1 MSQIE
6 IQILK
11 QGSETTKV
19 ISCSFFTMKDA
30 YRAVNKYRNSLL
42 HFLDNVSRKRPEFCV
57 RVYTDDSGK
66 DECIRIAKKFSNVS
80 VYHFN
85 LPELREEV
93 GHIGTFGTF
102 PRFLPLFEKGLDI
115 VWVCDIDIPEHWL
128 EKVPTSEFNYKTNI
142 CYDRKVYGR
151 KYTILAGTVLSRI
164 TFPKQL
170 ITRFINRL
178 VKGDFAEI
186 VSKLNDGKK
195 PDSKVP
201 YGIDEVFMN
210 TSIYNYLASRDI
222 KVQVTKNFLQGLD
235 TFIVH
240 SKKLSWGEGDTLRLY
255 YMFQH
260 EKNFDKVKKI
270 IEKHIDWAV
279 SQRECFRETLDL
291 LPSFKT
297 SFEKVY
303 VLKGSELT

>member
-6 IQILK
+6 TQILK
-11 QGSETTKV
+11 QGTELKKV
-19 ISCSFFTMKDA
+19 ISVSFFTMKDA
-30 YRAVNKYRNSLL
+30 YRAVRQYRNNLIN
-42 HFLDNVSRKRPEFCV
+42 FLNYVSKNRPEFSV
-57 RVYTDDSGK
+57 RVYTDDSAK
-66 DECIRIAKKFSNVS
+66 DECMRIAKDFSKVS

-85 LPELREEV
+85 LPELREEL

-128 EKVPTSEFNYKTNI
+128 EKVPASEFNYKTNI
-142 CYDRKVYGR
+142 CYDRKVYAQ
-151 KYTILAGTVLSRI
+151 KYTILAGTVVSRI

-170 ITRFINRL
+170 LTRFINR
-178 VKGDFAEI
+178 VIKGDFAEI
-186 VSKLNDGKK
+186 VSKLNDGRK

-210 TSIYNYLASRDI
+210 SSIYNYLVNHNI

-235 TFIVH
+235 NFIIH
-240 SKKLSWGEGDTLRLY
+240 SKKLSWGEEDALRLY
-255 YMFQH
+255 YTFQD

-270 IEKHIDWAV
+270 VEKHIDWAV
-279 SQRECFRETLDL
+279 SQRECFGETLEL
-291 LPSFKT
+291 LPTFKT

-303 VLKGSELT
+303 VLKGSELK

>member
-11 QGSETTKV
+11 QGTELKKV
-19 ISCSFFTMKDA
+19 ISVSFFTMKDA
-30 YRAVNKYRNSLL
+30 YRSVNKYKNRLL
-42 HFLDNVSRKRPEFCV
+42 HFLDNVSKKRPEFSV
-57 RVYTDDSGK
+57 RIYTDDSAK
-66 DECIRIAKKFSNVS
+66 DECMRMAKKFLNVS

-102 PRFLPLFEKGLDI
+102 ARFLPLFEKDLDI
-115 VWVCDIDIPEHWL
+115 VWVSDIDIPEHWL

-151 KYTILAGTVLSRI
+151 KFTILAGTVVSRI

-178 VKGDFAEI
+178 IKGDFAEI
-186 VSKLNDGKK
+186 ISKLNDGKK
-195 PDSKVP
+195 PDSEIP

-210 TSIYNYLASRDI
+210 TSIYNYLSNHDI

-235 TFIVH
+235 NFIIH
-240 SKKLSWGEGDTLRLY
+240 SKKLSSGEEDALRLY
-255 YMFQH
+255 YTFQR
-260 EKNFDKVKKI
+260 EGNFDKVKKI
-270 IEKHIDWAV
+270 VEKHIDWAV
-279 SQRECFRETLDL
+279 SQRECFRETLVL
-291 LPSFKT
+291 LPSFKS

>member
-6 IQILK
+6 IKILK
-11 QGSETTKV
+11 QGTDLKKV
-19 ISCSFFTMKDA
+19 ISVSFFTMKDA
-30 YRAVNKYRNSLL
+30 YRAVRQYRNSLIN
-42 HFLDNVSRKRPEFCV
+42 FLNHVSKKRPEFSV
-57 RVYTDDSGK
+57 RVYTDDSAK
-66 DECIRIAKKFSNVS
+66 DECMRIAKDFPNVS

-85 LPELREEV
+85 LPELREEI

-102 PRFLPLFEKGLDI
+102 ARFLPLFEKDLDI
-115 VWVCDIDIPEHWL
+115 VWVSDIDIPEHWL

-151 KYTILAGTVLSRI
+151 KYTILAGTVVSRI

-178 VKGDFAEI
+178 IKGDFAEI
-186 VSKLNDGKK
+186 VSKLNDGRK
-195 PDSKVP
+195 PDSKIP

-210 TSIYNYLASRDI
+210 SSIYNYLVNHDI

-235 TFIVH
+235 TFIMH
-240 SKKLSWGEGDTLRLY
+240 SKQLTLVEEDALRLY
-255 YMFQH
+255 YTFQR
-260 EKNFDKVKKI
+260 ESNFDKVKKI
-270 IEKHIDWAV
+270 VEKYIDWAV
-279 SQRECFRETLDL
+279 SQRACFGETSELMDT
-291 LPSFKT
+291 FKS